1 MTAKRIVRSQARIL
15 GLAKILFIFLIF
27 YETAEGNRMRS
38 SKILSAAI
46 PCLVLCASQA
56 FSQTVKTKPQ
66 IERETDRSVAQRT
79 TRRGIPNQG
88 GTCAVPA
95 VIPSLPFA
103 DTGDTT
109 GLTNTV
115 GTVGNGVTGCGS
127 ITISNGLVGGPEVVY
142 SFTVGVGNN
151 LTFLLTPTSL
161 DPVNFPYDPAIYV
174 LGTCGNGATCSN
186 GADANGDNL
195 SETLTVSGLAP
206 GTYYFYVDSFY
217 TVNVRRQGPYTLSV
231 SGTLGTVSTPTFTN
245 TPTATS
251 TPTPTVTPT
260 ATSTRTNTPTSTVT
274 PTGTLIPT
282 FTPTVT
288 PTSTSTPTV
297 TTTPVVSAT
306 PTQTTTPSL
315 ASPTPTTTGSGGPG
329 GGPAPI
335 PTLSGWSLGVFALSL
350 AAAALYLA
358 RRNG

>member
-1 MTAKRIVRSQARIL
+1 
-15 GLAKILFIFLIF
+15 
-27 YETAEGNRMRS
+27 MRS
-38 SKILSAAI
+38 SRILSVAI
-46 PCLVLCASQA
+46 PCLVLCASNG
-56 FSQTVKTKPQ
+56 FSQTAKTKAQ
-66 IERETDRSVAQRT
+66 IELETPDRSSAQRIS
-79 TRRGIPNQG
+79 RRGVPNQG

-95 VIPSLPFA
+95 VIGSLPFA

-127 ITISNGLVGGPEVVY
+127 ITITNGLVGGPEVVY
-142 SFTVGVGNN
+142 AFTVGAGNN

-186 GADANGDNL
+186 GADAAGDNL
-195 SETLTVSGLAP
+195 AETLTVSGLAP

-231 SGTLGTVSTPTFTN
+231 SGTLGVVN
-245 TPTATS
+245 TPTPT
-251 TPTPTVTPT
+251 TTLTPTVTPT

-274 PTGTLIPT
+274 PTGTLIAT

-288 PTSTSTPTV
+288 PPSTSTPTV
-297 TTTPVVSAT
+297 TVTPVITATAT
-306 PTQTTTPSL
+306 PTNTPSL
-315 ASPTPTTTGSGGPG
+315 ASPTPTPTGGIGPG
-329 GGPAPI
+329 GGPAQPI
-335 PTLSGWSLGVFALSL
+335 PMLSGWTLGFFALSL